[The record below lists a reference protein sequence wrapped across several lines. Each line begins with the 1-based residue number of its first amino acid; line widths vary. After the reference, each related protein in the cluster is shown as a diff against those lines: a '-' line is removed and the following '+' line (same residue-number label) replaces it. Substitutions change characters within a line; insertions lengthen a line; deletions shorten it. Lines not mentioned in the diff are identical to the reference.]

1 MVRYYTP
8 IKEGEFEKNTCNKKE
23 FKKYVYNLKYNKT
36 SLTKYALLPHQQF
49 LANYINPKTPYK
61 GMLIYHETGT
71 GKTCTAIS
79 IAENFK
85 EDLKKRNKKCII
97 LCTDTVKDEFY
108 RTISSPDSSSFKCT
122 GDTYTESD
130 DFNESQK
137 DLNKRIDQ
145 YYTFYTYQKFG
156 KEFFGKDFKKE
167 FIDETKK
174 NEIKKAYS
182 NSFIIVDEAHNL
194 RGKVETSDTSFLTHR
209 AIDLISTYA
218 ENVKILFLT
227 ATPMFD
233 TPIEIIWILNVLIRV
248 NNDTIDELNEQ
259 EIFNISND
267 GYSITDVGKEK
278 LIRAFKGKVSYLK
291 TGNPNTFPLKLFEET
306 QNFKYTPSHDYN
318 GHKLMEKDTIYNDFF
333 KLTLSPI
340 SDSHYDIISKA
351 QNDQKQD
358 KFHMLMMQLHNVSW
372 YSQNN
377 SLISDG
383 GFKGGG
389 LQKHFDITDHGVYT
403 PKTPNVLRQLAT
415 YAPKINNI
423 VNQILEMSSN
433 GIAFVFSQFI
443 PAGIIPIILAL
454 EDNGFSK
461 YKKNASF
468 NHLKNRKSSVDRG
481 KYIVMTS
488 SPIFNSKKDYF
499 NIARSSEN
507 ANGNLIRVIIVSK
520 TGGEGLDLK
529 YIRQVHILEPHFHF
543 SHIEQAVGRAI
554 RNNSHR
560 ELPLEKRNCTIYY
573 HSTIYPEANDKETVD
588 MLLYKIAFKKRIA
601 SNQVRELIEA
611 NSITCKFFEKVNSFD
626 WNAIID
632 QTIENS
638 KGKSIKISKETIDD
652 YKKNISCNTCLCL
665 NSSVSDDDTYN
676 PLVHSKWQV
685 YVSMKIIFDLFKKY
699 NTFSLHEITDYIHEI
714 NEEIDDETIYFALNI
729 IVNSDENTE
738 NKFNIQGKIRKLK
751 NYYEFV
757 PNYSLYTG
765 IYNDVPL
772 KLSNS
777 IFSLGNISWP
787 KRPSPDIEINNKK
800 IISNKEKVVTDY
812 QTFVRKKIFTDDDFW
827 KNHPTERNK
836 LIANIVVDNLSS
848 TEKFD
853 LFFDH
858 TDLCDEL
865 KVAINRYN
873 VNNNFRDI
881 NSIEKPYHIIDK
893 NKTIIETISIQN
905 NLNSKKRK
913 LFARHKFDENGNGKG
928 KIVIMDSRD
937 GTKPRGWTLRAN
949 QKEKTVELINYLL
962 IETKLMNYAKYVN
975 SAHNILKGQFTHGS
989 KNVLNVDL
997 LIELNMIFRFLEL
1010 KNKTESKWFY
1020 EFWESYDYGLMCK
1033 S

>member
-8 IKEGEFEKNTCNKKE
+8 IKEGDFEKNTCNKKE

-36 SLTKYALLPHQQF
+36 SLKNVSLTKYALLPHQQF

-85 EDLKKRNKKCII
+85 EDLIKRNQKCII

-108 RTISSPDSSSFKCT
+108 RTISNPDSSSFKCT

-130 DFNESQK
+130 DLNVSQK

-156 KEFFGKDFKKE
+156 KKFR
-167 FIDETKK
+167 DETTK

-194 RGKVETSDTSFLTHR
+194 RGSTIETSDNSFLSHR
-209 AIDLISTYA
+209 AIDLISRYA

-306 QNFKYTPSHDYN
+306 QNFKYTTPSHDYN
-318 GHKLMEKDTIYNDFF
+318 NQKLIKKDKIDTDFF
-333 KLTLSPI
+333 KLTLSHI
-340 SDSHYDIISKA
+340 SDSHYNIISKA
-351 QNDQKQD
+351 QNDQKPD

-372 YSQNN
+372 YSQN
-377 SLISDG
+377 SSFISDS

-389 LQKHFDITDHGVYT
+389 LKKHFDITDQGVYT

-423 VNQILEMSSN
+423 VNQILQMSSN

-461 YKKNASF
+461 YQKNSSF
-468 NHLKNRKSSVDRG
+468 NHLKNRKDNVDRG

-560 ELPLEKRNCTIYY
+560 ELPLKKRNCTIYY
-573 HSTIYPEANDKETVD
+573 HSTIYPEAIDKETVD
-588 MLLYKIAFKKRIA
+588 MLLYKLAFKKRIA
-601 SNQVRELIEA
+601 SNKVRELIEA
-611 NSITCKFFEKVNSFD
+611 NSITCKFFKKVNSFD
-626 WNAIID
+626 WDGIVGQI
-632 QTIENS
+632 IENS
-638 KGKSIKISKETIDD
+638 KGKSITIRKETIDD
-652 YKKNISCNTCLCL
+652 YEKNISCNTCLCL
-665 NSSVSDDDTYN
+665 NSSVSDDGTYN

-699 NTFSLHEITDYIHEI
+699 NKFSLHEIKDYIHEI

-729 IVNSDENTE
+729 IANSNKNTE
-738 NKFNIQGKIRKLK
+738 NKFNIQGKIQKFK
-751 NYYEFV
+751 SYYKFV

-777 IFSLGNISWP
+777 NFGVDNIPWP
-787 KRPSPDIEINNKK
+787 ERPSPDNKINNKH
-800 IISNKEKVVTDY
+800 IMSNKEKIVSDY
-812 QTFVRKKIFTDDDFW
+812 QTYIQKKIFTDDDFW
-827 KNHPTERNK
+827 EKHPKERNK

-848 TEKFD
+848 NERFD

-873 VNNNFRDI
+873 VNNHFRDI
-881 NSIEKPYHIIDK
+881 NSIKNPYHIIDK
-893 NKTIIETISIQN
+893 NKNIMETISIQN

-913 LFARHKFDENGNGKG
+913 VFAYYKFNKNGNGNG
-928 KIVIMDSRD
+928 NIVIMDSRD
-937 GTKPRGWTLRAN
+937 NIKPRGWTLIAS
-949 QKEKTVELINYLL
+949 QKHKTVELINYLL
-962 IETKLMNYAKYVN
+962 IETNLMNYAKYVD

-997 LIELNMIFRFLEL
+997 VIELNMIFRFLEL
-1010 KNKTESKWFY
+1010 KNQTESKWFY
-1020 EFWESYDYGLMCK
+1020 EFWESYDYGIMYK
-1033 S
+1033 A